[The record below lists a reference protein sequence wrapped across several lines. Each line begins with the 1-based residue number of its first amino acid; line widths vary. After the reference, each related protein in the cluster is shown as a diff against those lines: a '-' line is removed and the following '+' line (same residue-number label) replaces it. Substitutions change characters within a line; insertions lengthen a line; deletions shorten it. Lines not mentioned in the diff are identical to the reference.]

1 MSHNQIVE
9 LQSELSRLETEIK
22 NLDEEWSRT
31 KNQLLDEIRRSES
44 IETILDLANQMNFKT
59 LEYTRTKEATELILI
74 ETYFKALQ
82 Q

>member
-1 MSHNQIVE
+1 MSHNKIVE

-44 IETILDLANQMNFKT
+44 IDTILDLANQMNFKT